1 MRLSA
6 FFLTATALTAA
17 PALAQDTAFGGQSGP
32 DMSIEAM
39 EPDGSAVDIGLAG
52 EEPVDIAR
60 YLLASGASGAQLSP
74 DGEQVAFSSSVTG
87 QPEVWVVSASGG
99 QPRQLTFRTNP
110 SMFRWMSDGSGIL
123 YSADRDGN
131 EQPGYFWISRD
142 GSEEREILPAAEGDF
157 RIFGGF
163 ADDGGFVYS
172 STVRNGSDFDIW
184 RADLQG
190 NAELIYQGTL
200 GYYARSISPDGRY
213 TVVSESV
220 GEDADNLYLLDMESR
235 ALTTISAPP
244 VEDRASHSLGGFA
257 WLSDSSGFYFSSN
270 VDREFAGLMLY
281 DLASARMT
289 LVTEARGDIGN
300 LVLCGAN
307 DRYLAWTVS
316 RDGFDDLQLWDRLSQ
331 VSLPAPELAEGSY
344 ALDCEGDPAKLLVG
358 VNGWRTPGELWTV
371 ALDDDF
377 AEQVY
382 FPNFAGLDPDSL
394 VRPQV
399 VRYPARDGVELQGML
414 YLPEGAGTGEDAP
427 PVVFS
432 VHGGPSGQSGPT
444 WDPVTQYHVARG
456 VAVFEPNVRGSTGLG
471 RTYSTL
477 DDREKRLDSVRDLV
491 DLLAALDADGLVDGD
506 RAAVMGGSYGGYMVN
521 AVLADYPDVFAAG
534 VSLFGVGNWITAL
547 EIASPGLKAADRI
560 EYGDISEDR
569 WQEFYGEI
577 SPVFRADQIRV
588 PVLYSHGAM
597 DPRIDISET
606 EVMVQALRDNGV
618 RADFIRIPDEGHGW
632 RKLSN
637 RLYYYRKQAEFLE
650 DVLGE
655 GGED

>member
-6 FFLTATALTAA
+6 FLLAATAITATPAA
-17 PALAQDTAFGGQSGP
+17 AQDTAFGGQSGP

-39 EPDGSAVDIGLAG
+39 EPDGSAADIGLAG

-60 YLLASGASGAQLSP
+60 FLLASGANGARISP
-74 DGEQVAFSSSVTG
+74 DGELIAYSSSVTG
-87 QPEVWVVSASGG
+87 QPEVWIVPATGG

-110 SMFRWMSDGSGIL
+110 REFYWTPDGSGIL

-142 GSEEREILPAAEGDF
+142 GTQEREILPAAEGDF

-163 ADDGGFVYS
+163 ADDGSFVYS
-172 STVRNGSDFDIW
+172 STVRNGRDFDIW
-184 RADLQG
+184 QADLQG
-190 NAELIYQGTL
+190 NTELILEGSF
-200 GYYARSISPDGRY
+200 GFNAESISPDGRFI
-213 TVVSESV
+213 VVTEDV
-220 GEDADNLYLLDMESR
+220 GEDGNNLYLLDMQSR
-235 ALTTISAPP
+235 ELTTISKPAL
-244 VEDRASHSLGGFA
+244 EDRASHSLGGFEWTA
-257 WLSDSSGFYFSSN
+257 DSNTFLYSTNAGREYGALTEYN
-270 VDREFAGLMLY
+270 VETGNTVVYHSPDR
-281 DLASARMT
+281 D
-289 LVTEARGDIGN
+289 VGN
-300 LVLCGAN
+300 VEYCGAE
-307 DRYLAWTVS
+307 RTFAAWTENEDGYASLHFWDTVNGVS
-316 RDGFDDLQLWDRLSQ
+316 VD
-331 VSLPAPELAEGSY
+331 APELPEGAYS
-344 ALDCEGDPAKLLVG
+344 LDCAGDTVLVG
-358 VNGWRTPGELWTV
+358 VNGWRTPGDLYAFSPGDTR
-371 ALDDDF
+371 ATHIY
-377 AEQVY
+377 AS
-382 FPNFAGLDPDSL
+382 NMAGVDADSL

-399 VRYPARDGVELQGML
+399 VRYPASDGVELQGML

-444 WDPVTQYHVARG
+444 WDPITQYQVARG

-471 RTYSTL
+471 RTYSAL
-477 DDREKRLDSVRDLV
+477 DDREQRLDSVRDLV
-491 DLLAALDADGLVDGD
+491 DLLNALDADGLVDGD

-521 AVLADYPDVFAAG
+521 AVLADYPDAFAAG

-547 EIASPGLKAADRI
+547 EVASPGLKASDRI
-560 EYGDISEDR
+560 EYGDITEDR
-569 WQEFYGEI
+569 WREFYGEI

-606 EVMVQALRDNGV
+606 EVMVTALRENGI
-618 RADFIRIPDEGHGW
+618 RADFVRIPDEGHGW

-655 GGED
+655 